1 MVESIEALG
10 TLVEEFV
17 LNRLQKA
24 TFFNVMADECTDT
37 TRVLTSGGGGR
48 GESSPPNSPASPQN
62 LLNNDIII
70 A

>member
-17 LNRLQKA
+17 LKQLQKA

-37 TRVLTSGGGGR
+37 TRVLTSGGGQG
-48 GESSPPNSPASPQN
+48 
-62 LLNNDIII
+62 
-70 A
+70 